1 MGRNF
6 PPSTLLYIAGL
17 VDAARQ
23 GRDRSHRL
31 RSGGLKKVLRHE
43 HSTKRA
49 STSADFVTAFA
60 TGWPENQPD
69 IMVLS
74 LTTQKGV
81 QDFAFNKEQALLI
94 AKTIKETADRLAKP
108 KTS

>member
-1 MGRNF
+1 MN
-6 PPSTLLYIAGL
+6 
-17 VDAARQ
+17 
-23 GRDRSHRL
+23 
-31 RSGGLKKVLRHE
+31 E
-43 HSTKRA
+43 KR

-81 QDFAFNKEQALLI
+81 HDFAFNKEQALLV
-94 AKTIKETADRLAKP
+94 AKTMKDTAARLARP
-108 KTS
+108 RTA

>member
-1 MGRNF
+1 MTNR
-6 PPSTLLYIAGL
+6 
-17 VDAARQ
+17 
-23 GRDRSHRL
+23 
-31 RSGGLKKVLRHE
+31 
-43 HSTKRA
+43 

-60 TGWPENQPD
+60 TGWPEQQPD

-74 LTTQKGV
+74 LTTHKGV

-108 KTS
+108 RTA